1 MWKKITQT
9 SNKVVPEAEVKPWKK
24 KKRHTTVVRASKTMS
39 NQEFLAVA
47 VMEGDLEKVKN
58 VLNAYSD
65 LFGTESFH
73 VVTKFLYEINPRLGK
88 SVYLTIALVQI
99 YTATPNRVEQWVCRK
114 IL

>member
-9 SNKVVPEAEVKPWKK
+9 SNKVVPEGEVKPWKK

-58 VLNAYSD
+58 VLTAYD
-65 LFGTESFH
+65 ELFGTESFH
-73 VVTKFLYEINPRLGK
+73 VISKFLYEINPRFGK
-88 SVYLTIALVQI
+88 GLFLTTLVYRIDVHA
-99 YTATPNRVEQWVCRK
+99 R
-114 IL
+114 